1 MDFNYKR
8 TRKHTIGKL
17 VVMTLATVLPLVIVA
32 ILGLVYDFFKGE
44 QALDLKIFRYVVL
57 IVFESVIIYK
67 IAIYARIISS
77 QSWAEKYY
85 IKKHDER
92 CIYIKQRTSTFT
104 LKLVLYLCALG
115 MIVTGFVNKTLFY
128 CFGGVIVVTLLTLLI
143 TYSYFSKKI

>member
-17 VVMTLATVLPLVIVA
+17 VVMSLATLLPLVLVA
-32 ILGLVYDFFKGE
+32 ILGIVYDFFKGE

-57 IVFESVIIYK
+57 VVFETVIIYK
-67 IAIYARIISS
+67 IAIYIRIIASKA
-77 QSWAEKYY
+77 WAEKYF

-104 LKLVLYLCALG
+104 LKMVLYLCALG
-115 MIVTGFVNKTLFY
+115 MVVTGFINKTLFY
-128 CFGGVIVVTLLTLLI
+128 CFGGVIAVTLLTLLL
-143 TYSYFSKKI
+143 TYLYFSKKI